1 MMRWSYKSVRNTCI
15 SKDTE
20 NKKDMNHKISEE
32 QLATLMN
39 VDQRAGMRWGIFA
52 FLKFKNVCLC
62 AEKPEDA
69 PSL

>member
-1 MMRWSYKSVRNTCI
+1 MGGYTSKCEKKSK
-15 SKDTE
+15 SL
-20 NKKDMNHKISEE
+20 HP
-32 QLATLMN
+32 N